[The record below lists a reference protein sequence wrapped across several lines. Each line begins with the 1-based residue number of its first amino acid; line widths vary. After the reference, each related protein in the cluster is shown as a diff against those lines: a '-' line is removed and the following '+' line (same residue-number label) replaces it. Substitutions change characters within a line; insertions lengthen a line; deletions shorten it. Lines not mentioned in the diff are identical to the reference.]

1 MIQTSV
7 MDKKLRVILR
17 TSSIC
22 IGLTSIL
29 KAYIDVNCHVNY
41 HKKLRA
47 YLRHNHGI

>member
-7 MDKKLRVILR
+7 MDKKLRKCLFYE
-17 TSSIC
+17 TSLIC

-41 HKKLRA
+41 HKK
-47 YLRHNHGI
+47 N